1 MRDTDK
7 PSPLQLSR
15 RQLLQA
21 MTAMIAGSLLPST
34 SLAAASK
41 QLTRVIPSSGEA
53 IPAMGLGSSRTFNV
67 GNNIAARNNS
77 TEVIRHFLAAG
88 GTLIDSSPMYG
99 SSQDVIGYA
108 LDRLGKNDA
117 VFAAD
122 KVWISLANAGPVQ
135 MQASQDKWR
144 VKAFDLMQVHNL
156 VSWQAHLET
165 LYRMKADG
173 KIRYVGITTSH
184 GRRHRDL
191 EQAMRTRELDFVQL
205 SYNLLDRDVEQRL
218 LPLAADRG
226 IAVIVNRPFQ
236 RGALVDRLERYPLP
250 DWAVDIDCANW
261 PQFLLKFIL
270 SHPAVTCA
278 IPATSQV
285 EHVKENMGAGLGRLP
300 DANMRQR
307 MIAHVENL

>member
-1 MRDTDK
+1 
-7 PSPLQLSR
+7 
-15 RQLLQA
+15 
-21 MTAMIAGSLLPST
+21 
-34 SLAAASK
+34 
-41 QLTRVIPSSGEA
+41 
-53 IPAMGLGSSRTFNV
+53 
-67 GNNIAARNNS
+67 
-77 TEVIRHFLAAG
+77 
-88 GTLIDSSPMYG
+88 
-99 SSQDVIGYA
+99 
-108 LDRLGKNDA
+108 
-117 VFAAD
+117 
-122 KVWISLANAGPVQ
+122 
-135 MQASQDKWR
+135 
-144 VKAFDLMQVHNL
+144 
-156 VSWQAHLET
+156 
-165 LYRMKADG
+165 MKADG

-250 DWAVDIDCANW
+250 DWAADIDCANW

-285 EHVKENMGAGLGRLP
+285 EHVKENMGAGLGRVP